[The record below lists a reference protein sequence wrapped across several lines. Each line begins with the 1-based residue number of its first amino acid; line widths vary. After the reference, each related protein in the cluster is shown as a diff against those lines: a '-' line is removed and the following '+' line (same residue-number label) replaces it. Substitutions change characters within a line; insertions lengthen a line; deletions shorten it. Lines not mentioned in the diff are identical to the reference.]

1 MDTIS
6 TKQTTSSAENAAPS
20 AQDPI
25 HSSELPDTSAKE
37 VPPPSSQGLPAF
49 AQEVTAVS
57 SDDLATPALDSHGGG
72 HTFPQDANGIEERRD
87 VYRPGGFHPVY
98 IGDIYNDR
106 YEVLNKLGYGVYST
120 VWLVRDR
127 QAQKGESREFL
138 ALKVLS
144 AECYGRDK
152 DVFEREVLIHLRDGD
167 QKELGYRHVIGE
179 TLRTFGAWFP
189 ESMIPNRVMRRF
201 TIQLLVVLD
210 FAHKHNVIHTDI
222 QPSNIFVKV
231 RDHSRVESGYLAEV
245 PIPQLNRF
253 DEQYTPVPSRP
264 LRKYYFNL
272 TDSIDLF
279 DIALG
284 DWGVASWADKHL
296 TDLIQ
301 PVALRA
307 PEVLIGAPWDATVEM
322 WNLGA
327 IILEL
332 FRAVRMFSGAGPPR
346 GDYQLK
352 EHLAEIV
359 HHFGPFPQS
368 LLNKANPDIVRDIF
382 DDEGRIKDPTPC
394 AEEISDFMSEEWTP
408 GLDHDAREEFVFFL
422 RSMMKIDP
430 AERPSAEDL
439 LRGPWLRALRR

>member
-1 MDTIS
+1 M
-6 TKQTTSSAENAAPS
+6 E
-20 AQDPI
+20 
-25 HSSELPDTSAKE
+25 
-37 VPPPSSQGLPAF
+37 
-49 AQEVTAVS
+49 
-57 SDDLATPALDSHGGG
+57 
-72 HTFPQDANGIEERRD
+72 DANGIDEGRD
-87 VYRPGGFHPVY
+87 VYRPGGLHPVY
-98 IGDIYNDR
+98 IGDIYHDR
-106 YEVLNKLGYGVYST
+106 YEALNKLGYGVYST
-120 VWLVRDR
+120 VWLVRDQ
-127 QAQKGESREFL
+127 QAQKGDTREFL

-144 AECYGRDK
+144 AEYYGGDK
-152 DVFEREVLIHLRDGD
+152 DVFERDILIHLRDGD
-167 QKELGYRHVIGE
+167 QKKLGYQHVCHLVDDFQHVGPNGTHVCLVFEVIGE

-201 TIQLLVVLD
+201 TIQLLVALD
-210 FAHKHNVIHTDI
+210 FAREHNVIHTDI

-231 RDHSRVESGYLAEV
+231 RDHSRIESGYLAEIL
-245 PIPQLNRF
+245 IPQQNRF
-253 DEQYTPVPSRP
+253 EEQYTPVPSHP

-272 TDSIDLF
+272 TDSIDFF

-307 PEVLIGAPWDATVEM
+307 PEVLIGAPWDASVEMGNLGTVTVEV
-322 WNLGA
+322 
-327 IILEL
+327 

-352 EHLAEIV
+352 EHLAEIF

-368 LLNKANPDIVRDIF
+368 LLDKGNPDIVRYIF
-382 DDEGRIKDPTPC
+382 DDEGRIKDPTPF
-394 AEEISDFMSEEWTP
+394 AEEIPYFMSEEWTP
-408 GLDHDAREEFVFFL
+408 GLDQDVREEFVFFL

-439 LRGPWLRALRR
+439 LRGSWLRALRS